1 MEGTEMRAATQLIVV
16 QRYQSA
22 VYKTLRHAHLGTA
35 EVIFDRRQRERR
47 SRGAYSG
54 SERRHGERRRALST
68 EERACWTEL
77 RYVVRSA
84 G

>member
-1 MEGTEMRAATQLIVV
+1 MRAATQLIIV

-22 VYKTLRHAHLGTA
+22 VYKTRRHAHLGTA
-35 EVIFDRRQRERR
+35 EVIFDRRQGERR

-54 SERRHGERRRALST
+54 SERRQGKRRRPLAT

-77 RYVVRSA
+77 RYVMRTA